1 MRGFA
6 ALLVAGWLASC
17 GRQDGRVLIPASA
30 EVAVMVRPEALL
42 RSQLR
47 PSEMLSP
54 AFWKLIQAHQNE
66 NGTRYWNGQLI
77 LGDFWAFM
85 VPEVPNH
92 WFFVYPTPQ
101 EVKVETL
108 NPAFRSSPIA
118 GKRFSVGVYNPARQV
133 SAQAA
138 AYLDA
143 YASGRVALWQMPQ
156 EVATALDD
164 DSHLLVYTHAA
175 AAGNDSSLFD
185 GKGVVSLY
193 FSEGVARGRM
203 RFLPNPT
210 NHLYGRR
217 LLANTLG
224 MRPLHGD
231 LPGSQLSLSLDKP
244 ALQRALRSSRT
255 WRSMS
260 IMADFMGL
268 PATQLTAAAGQDV
281 YAHVTH
287 EGALALA
294 SIDKEA
300 ETRKALMRM
309 RRNGTLAGDRPP
321 YELMGMDDWSLQ
333 SRAGRLEVRQG
344 RAPAVPEL
352 VQSAGSGLWAR
363 LDSAGLARAA
373 GMLSLHQ
380 HPFAKHLLPWVR
392 GAEVSVSSLPD
403 GSYTGQFTFRHRF
416 RLADL
421 MARGEDPVST
431 FLEE

>member
-1 MRGFA
+1 MLA
-6 ALLVAGWLASC
+6 AAC
-17 GRQDGRVLIPASA
+17 NRPDGRALIPASA

-54 AFWKLIQAHQNE
+54 AFWKLVQAHQSE

-77 LGDFWAFM
+77 MGDFWAFM
-85 VPEVPNH
+85 VPEVAGH
-92 WFFVYPTPQ
+92 WFFLYPTPR
-101 EVKVETL
+101 EVKFETL
-108 NPAFRSSPIA
+108 NPAFRSRPIE
-118 GKRFSVGVYNPARQV
+118 GKAFSIGVYNPTDDV
-133 SAQAA
+133 SPEAFR
-138 AYLDA
+138 YLVN
-143 YASGRVALWQMPQ
+143 YASGSVRLWDMPK
-156 EVATALDD
+156 EVAGALDD

-185 GKGVVSLY
+185 GKGIVSLY
-193 FSEGVARGRM
+193 FSEGVARGHL

-217 LLANTLG
+217 LLAGTLG

-244 ALQRALRSSRT
+244 ALQRALRASRT

-268 PATQLTAAAGQDV
+268 PASQLTSAAGQDV
-281 YAHVTH
+281 YAHVTP
-287 EGALALA
+287 EGAVAVA
-294 SIDKEA
+294 SIDQDT
-300 ETRKALMRM
+300 ETRRALMRM
-309 RRNGTLAGDRPP
+309 RRNGTLTGDKPP
-321 YELMGMDDWSLQ
+321 YGLMGMDDWNLQ
-333 SRAGRLEVRQG
+333 TRAGCLEVRQG
-344 RAPAVPEL
+344 RAPDVPEF

-373 GMLSLHQ
+373 GMLSLYQ

-403 GSYTGQFTFRHRF
+403 GSYTGKFTFRHRF
-416 RLADL
+416 RLADML
-421 MARGEDPVST
+421 ARGEDPVST